1 MASAEVVFNHFGP
14 MADALAQATKQVV
27 VKTAFDLQAAAVIQA
42 PIDTGF
48 LRASIYTVTSTSS
61 SYGTTGKVAHFN
73 AYKALHQDLLPE
85 IDEPSDDYTAYV
97 AVGATY
103 GVYVNYGTR
112 YMAAQPFW
120 EPAIDM
126 VRPSFNAAMDAIR
139 QKMESAT

>member
-48 LRASIYTVTSTSS
+48 LRASIYTVTSQGSTYQGGS
-61 SYGTTGKVAHFN
+61 
-73 AYKALHQDLLPE
+73 KALPPVDAP
-85 IDEPSDDYTAYV
+85 PDDYTAYV
-97 AVGATY
+97 GVGAYY

-112 YMAAQPFW
+112 YMAARPFW
-120 EPAIDM
+120 EPAIDQ
-126 VRPSFNAAMDAIR
+126 VRSGFDAAMDAIR